1 MRVHAFVCRH
11 FLFTVADDK
20 LPKPRQTCDNKR
32 PYCDSCLA
40 AQQLERSETLYSN
53 LAVFDT
59 LRISESRGSATDDC
73 TTVSDD
79 KDVSQLLE
87 ELSFE
92 ENVDATIAALQRGIR
107 RELDGFT
114 LKYGEEV
121 AIRVIKQALKAW
133 DIAKNVSA

>member
-1 MRVHAFVCRH
+1 
-11 FLFTVADDK
+11 
-20 LPKPRQTCDNKR
+20 
-32 PYCDSCLA
+32 
-40 AQQLERSETLYSN
+40 
-53 LAVFDT
+53 
-59 LRISESRGSATDDC
+59 
-73 TTVSDD
+73 VSDD